1 VAKAA
6 RLRVMLVD
14 DHALVAE
21 GFRALLEPEFE
32 IVAIVSDPNTVVDA
46 YARLRPHVVALDI
59 AMPGKSGLEVAR
71 EILARWPR
79 ARILM
84 LTMHGQHGY
93 VEQALRVG
101 ASGFVLKLA
110 DVDELRLAIRTVAA
124 GQSYVSALTPAAAGQ
139 RPSPLTTRQI
149 QVLRLFAEGLTA
161 AEVAARLNI
170 EPRTAHH
177 HRAAIKR
184 MLGLHT
190 NAALVRYAISEGL
203 IE

>member
-1 VAKAA
+1 
-6 RLRVMLVD
+6 MLVD

-32 IVAIVSDPNTVVDA
+32 IVAIVNDPMEVVAA
-46 YARLRPHVVALDI
+46 YARLRPQVVALDI
-59 AMPGKSGLEVAR
+59 AMPGRSGLQVAR
-71 EILARWPR
+71 DLLARWPR
-79 ARILM
+79 ARIIM
-84 LTMHGQHGY
+84 LTMHGQQGY

-110 DVDELRLAIRTVAA
+110 DVDELRLAIRTVAD
-124 GQSYVSALTPAAAGQ
+124 GQPYVSPLTPASAGR
-139 RPSPLTTRQI
+139 RPSPLTPRQL
-149 QVLRLFAEGLTA
+149 QVLKLFAEGLTA
-161 AEVAARLNI
+161 SEVAERLNI
-170 EPRTAHH
+170 ETRTAHH

>member
-1 VAKAA
+1 
-6 RLRVMLVD
+6 MLVD

-32 IVAIVSDPNTVVDA
+32 IVAIINDPNQVVEA
-46 YARLRPHVVALDI
+46 YGRLRPQVVALDI
-59 AMPGKSGLEVAR
+59 AMPGRSGLQVAR
-71 EILARWPR
+71 DLTARWPR

-84 LTMHGQHGY
+84 LTMHGQQGY
-93 VEQALRVG
+93 VEQALRAG

-110 DVDELRLAIRTVAA
+110 DVDELRLAIRTVAD
-124 GQSYVSALTPAAAGQ
+124 GQSYVSALTPAAGGR
-139 RPSPLTTRQI
+139 RPSPLTPRQL
-149 QVLRLFAEGLTA
+149 QVLKLFAEGLTA
-161 AEVAARLNI
+161 SEVAERLNI

-190 NAALVRYAISEGL
+190 NAALVRYAVSEGL

>member
-1 VAKAA
+1 
-6 RLRVMLVD
+6 MLVD

-32 IVAIVSDPNTVVDA
+32 IVAIVNDPNQVVEA
-46 YARLRPHVVALDI
+46 YGRLRPQVVALDI
-59 AMPGKSGLEVAR
+59 AMPGRSGLQVAR
-71 EILARWPR
+71 DLTARWPR

-84 LTMHGQHGY
+84 LTMHGQQGY
-93 VEQALRVG
+93 VDQAMRAG

-110 DVDELRLAIRTVAA
+110 DVNELRLAIRTVAD
-124 GQSYVSALTPAAAGQ
+124 GQSYVSELTPASAGG
-139 RPSPLTTRQI
+139 RPSPLTPRQV

-161 AEVAARLNI
+161 AEVAERLNI

-177 HRAAIKR
+177 HRASIKR
-184 MLGLHT
+184 LLGLHN
-190 NAALVRYAISEGL
+190 NAALVRYAISQGL

>member
-1 VAKAA
+1 
-6 RLRVMLVD
+6 MLVD

-32 IVAIVSDPNTVVDA
+32 IVAIINDPNQVVEA
-46 YARLRPHVVALDI
+46 YGRLRPQVVALDI
-59 AMPGKSGLEVAR
+59 AMPGRSGLQVAR
-71 EILARWPR
+71 DLTTRWPR

-84 LTMHGQHGY
+84 LTMHGQQGY
-93 VEQALRVG
+93 VDQAMRAG

-110 DVDELRLAIRTVAA
+110 DVNELRLAIRTVAD
-124 GQSYVSALTPAAAGQ
+124 GQSYVSELTPASGGG
-139 RPSPLTTRQI
+139 RPSPLTPRQI

-161 AEVAARLNI
+161 AEVAERLNI

-184 MLGLHT
+184 LLGLHN
-190 NAALVRYAISEGL
+190 NAALVRYAISQGL

>member
-1 VAKAA
+1 
-6 RLRVMLVD
+6 MLVD

-21 GFRALLEPEFE
+21 GFRALLEPEFD
-32 IVAIVSDPNTVVDA
+32 IVAIVHDPTEVIEA
-46 YARLRPHVVALDI
+46 YGRLRPDVVALDI
-59 AMPGKSGLEVAR
+59 AMPRKSGLEVAR
-71 EILARWPR
+71 DLLARWRR

-110 DVDELRLAIRTVAA
+110 DVEELRLAIRTVAA
-124 GQSYVSALTPAAAGQ
+124 GQSYVSGLTPASAGG
-139 RPSPLTTRQI
+139 RTSPLTPRQV
-149 QVLRLFAEGLTA
+149 QVLKLFAEGLTA
-161 AEVAARLNI
+161 SQVAERLNI

-184 MLGLHT
+184 LLGLHS

>member
-1 VAKAA
+1 
-6 RLRVMLVD
+6 MLVD

-32 IVAIVSDPNTVVDA
+32 IVAIVNDPNEVLDA
-46 YARLRPHVVALDI
+46 YARHRPQVVALDI

-71 EILARWPR
+71 DLLARWPR
-79 ARILM
+79 ARLIM

-124 GQSYVSALTPAAAGQ
+124 GQSYVSALTPLAAGG
-139 RPSPLTTRQI
+139 RPSPLTPRQI
-149 QVLRLFAEGLTA
+149 QVLKLFAEGLTA
-161 AEVAARLNI
+161 SEVAERLNI

-184 MLGLHT
+184 MLGLHN

>member
-1 VAKAA
+1 M
-6 RLRVMLVD
+6 RVMLVD

-32 IVAIVSDPNTVVDA
+32 IVAIVNDPNEVIEA
-46 YARLRPHVVALDI
+46 YGRLRPQVVALDI

-71 EILARWPR
+71 DLLARWTG

-93 VEQALRVG
+93 VEQALRLG

-110 DVDELRLAIRTVAA
+110 DVDELRLAIRTVAG
-124 GQSYVSALTPAAAGQ
+124 GQSYVSALTPASGGE
-139 RPSPLTTRQI
+139 RPSPLTPRQI
-149 QVLRLFAEGLTA
+149 QVLLLFAEGLTA
-161 AEVAARLNI
+161 SQVAERLNI

-184 MLGLHT
+184 LLGLHN